1 MALTET
7 QKGMKTMLRRLLIA
21 LVPLVCLGAQPAGA
35 QQITEHQLIGSL
47 DKMAAATPMVDVG
60 LLIEEADSNAGRGI
74 AALPNWSVLAELPQF
89 AVDIEFENNSVAI
102 EPQSYRTIGVIADA
116 LHHPLLRN
124 YRFLIVGHTN
134 ATGKPEH
141 NLELSLQRANAIK
154 VALMTTFSI
163 PANQLEA
170 VGAGQEWPLDG
181 TSPKDAKNRRV
192 QLINLGPAR

>member
-1 MALTET
+1 
-7 QKGMKTMLRRLLIA
+7 MLFRFPAVLVSACFLGIA
-21 LVPLVCLGAQPAGA
+21 SASA
-35 QQITEHQLIGSL
+35 QQISERQLIGSL
-47 DKMAAATPMVDVG
+47 DQMAASAPTVDVG
-60 LLIEEADSNAGRGI
+60 LLIEEVNGNVGRGV
-74 AALPNWSVLAELPQF
+74 AALPNWSLLAQLPQF

-102 EPQSYRTIGVIADA
+102 DPVSYRTIGVIADS
-116 LHHPLLRN
+116 LHHPLLRH

-134 ATGKPEH
+134 ATGKPAQ

-154 VALMTTFSI
+154 VAMMTTFSV
-163 PANQLEA
+163 PAHQLEA